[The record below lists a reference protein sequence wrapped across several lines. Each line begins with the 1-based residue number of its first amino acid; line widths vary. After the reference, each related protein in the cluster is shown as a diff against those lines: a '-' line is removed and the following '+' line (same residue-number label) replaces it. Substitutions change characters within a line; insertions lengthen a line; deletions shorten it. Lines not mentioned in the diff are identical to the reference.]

1 MMSAKLHGHLVSFVR
16 GQNEERAREDSNFKP
31 SDP

>member
-1 MMSAKLHGHLVSFVR
+1 MNTFTAAETMR
-16 GQNEERAREDSNFKP
+16 NPPDRREERAREDSNFKP